1 MKHFF
6 IRLIALFS
14 VIGPY
19 QLFGQ
24 GFGGT
29 WTGSLVSAD
38 NSATA
43 LGSTVFLRVS
53 AEKLNGTVRV
63 QSGNKQ
69 DEYTLQGTTNGQQS
83 QGTATYPADGTVFQF
98 EAALQSGQLLF
109 AIGLNG
115 TAIRSGIFT
124 RDVAGTSGA
133 RKPATSSIASKTDGL
148 NRDPALIGAWRT
160 SSNYGGG
167 ITDGGFYGSTS
178 TTLMLNADGTLGD
191 GGSTGYASGSG
202 VSVESSGGGNAN
214 LFAQLAAAGAK
225 WFTKGNLVY
234 IRLQV
239 NNQTQDVPASKYY
252 VENGKMLITDLKSGK
267 KTLYYKV
274 N

>member
-1 MKHFF
+1 MKYIF
-6 IRLIALFS
+6 IGLITVFA
-14 VIGPY
+14 VIDPY
-19 QLFGQ
+19 QLIGQ
-24 GFGGT
+24 GLGGT

-43 LGSTVFLRVS
+43 LGSTVVLRVS
-53 AEKLNGTVRV
+53 GEKLSGTVRV
-63 QSGNKQ
+63 QSGNKL
-69 DEYTLQGTTNGQQS
+69 DEYTLQGTTNGQGA

-115 TAIRSGIFT
+115 TAIRSGTLI
-124 RDVAGTSGA
+124 RDVAGTSSA
-133 RKPATSSIASKTDGL
+133 RKQATSNIASKPDGL

-191 GGSTGYASGSG
+191 GGSSGYASGSG

-214 LFAQLAAAGAK
+214 LFAQLAAAGAR
-225 WFTKGNLVY
+225 WFTKGNQVY